1 MNQGKRLAFCLSVS
15 PWKSRSFPLIFKSA
29 RFTFDDSKTEMKTLT
44 MIEVVLTTLLVISF
58 VAVARMAAWMMRMQ
72 LSDPAKAHLLMS
84 RINPIVVILGDVIFF
99 SWLIFTA
106 FYLILLFVH
115 LGAWFFSQSN
125 GRRFKMRLRPRVL
138 LGTLRIRI
146 VDGGVETARLAPA
159 PVLARSAQG
168 SGNCVASGL

>member
-72 LSDPAKAHLLMS
+72 LSDPAKAHLLMP

-115 LGAWFFSQSN
+115 LGAWFFRKVTGDDS
-125 GRRFKMRLRPRVL
+125 K
-138 LGTLRIRI
+138 
-146 VDGGVETARLAPA
+146 
-159 PVLARSAQG
+159 
-168 SGNCVASGL
+168 